1 MPTLPP
7 ENVDPTGKMVIFSSI
22 FVRLQRDILPHTKG
36 SFDKEGEGE
45 NVTMLG
51 ASILMI
57 AGLLLS
63 AYLHPAWLLVAA
75 GMGAAL
81 GGFVPQ
87 SLRKRSLLCA
97 LILILAGLF
106 FYGYEFLHRSELK
119 PLAVQEQE
127 IWVGATLSSPVKRD
141 GDAARFFADVQMVS
155 ADQSSWSQLP
165 ATERILVRV
174 KLATYEEARR
184 IEQWRRGSELIGRVR
199 LSEPSAARNPQ
210 AFDYARYLYWQG
222 VQVTGEAQ
230 LTSLQITEHDTVWGR
245 FQEWQDAGATRLE
258 RLFPDPEV
266 AGYMKSLL
274 LGLGQDVTP
283 ELEDMYSYLG
293 LSHVLAISGLHVT
306 LVSSMFMWSLE
317 KIGIR
322 RRWALFATI
331 CMLIGYVLLVGASSS
346 AVRSGLMGGVG
357 LACQAFGKRLD
368 GREVWAGAL
377 VVMLLVNPYQL
388 WHVGFQLSFAVTL
401 GLIIYVPYSLQVF
414 VRVPAWIRSLV
425 AVTLA
430 AQLVSFPFLIYHFHQ
445 FSPLSWLVNLI
456 VTPILSI
463 IVLPLGYI
471 AIVLGLFHPALSLW
485 PVKLS
490 SFVLNWIHQPLF
502 ALQNL
507 EIPFTY
513 WPHPS
518 WWWVWL
524 YTILLIAVPI
534 LWKLGL
540 HRRRDIILYVA
551 VFFVL
556 LVAARQPFSGGEEV
570 RITFL
575 DVGQG
580 DSIVVEIANQ
590 KVYLIDAGGTMP
602 FPTREPWREK
612 RDPFEVGKDVVLP
625 FLMARGIE
633 KIDRVVMT
641 HGDMD
646 HIGGIAALVP
656 RFAFGEVIVNGR
668 PPQEKEKE
676 ILRLFRE
683 KGVPV
688 LTGSPGQTWS
698 DVPGVEWKWL
708 HPGQTSAYAGNDASV
723 VLQLTAYQTT
733 ILFTGDV
740 ERNGE
745 MNLVKSGLPPVDVL
759 KVAHHGSKT
768 SSSEALLA
776 ASRPKV
782 AIISAGAN
790 NRYGHPSPDVLMRL
804 KQAGSAVYRTDQQ
817 GAITLVI
824 SPRGHTWKTQITD
837 T

>member
-1 MPTLPP
+1 MT
-7 ENVDPTGKMVIFSSI
+7 VF
-22 FVRLQRDILPHTKG
+22 
-36 SFDKEGEGE
+36 
-45 NVTMLG
+45 G
-51 ASILMI
+51 AGILMM
-57 AGLLLS
+57 AGMLLS

-75 GMGAAL
+75 GLSAAL
-81 GGFVPQ
+81 AGFMPQ
-87 SLRKRSLLCA
+87 NLRKRSALCA

-119 PLAVQEQE
+119 PLAEQEQRV
-127 IWVGATLSSPVKRD
+127 WVRAVISSPVKRD
-141 GDAARFFADVQMVS
+141 GDVARFFAVVQETS
-155 ADQSSWSQLP
+155 EDHRYWNQLQT
-165 ATERILVRV
+165 TECILIRV
-174 KLATYEEARR
+174 KLATFEEAKSV
-184 IEQWRRGSELIGRVR
+184 EQWRRGSELVGRIQ
-199 LSEPSAARNPQ
+199 LSVPSPARNPH
-210 AFDYARYLYWQG
+210 AFDYSRYLYWQG
-222 VQVTGEAQ
+222 VQVTGEVEFKN
-230 LTSLQITEHDTVWGR
+230 LRINEYDTLWAR
-245 FQEWQDAGATRLE
+245 FQSWQDAGAARIE

-283 ELEDMYSYLG
+283 EMEEMYSYLG

-306 LVSSMFMWSLE
+306 LVSNMFMWCLE
-317 KIGIR
+317 RFGIG
-322 RRWALFATI
+322 RRWALIITI
-331 CMLIGYVLLVGASSS
+331 CLLTGYVLLVGASSS

-357 LACQAFGKRLD
+357 LACQALGARLD
-368 GREVWAGAL
+368 GKQVWSGAL
-377 VVMLLVNPYQL
+377 IVMLSFNPYQL
-388 WHVGFQLSFAVTL
+388 WHIGFQLSFAVTL

-414 VRVPAWIRSLV
+414 VRVPVWIRTLV
-425 AVTLA
+425 AVTFA
-430 AQLVSFPFLIYHFHQ
+430 AQLVSFPFLVYHFHQ

-471 AIVLGLFHPALSLW
+471 AIVLGLIHPALSIW
-485 PVKLS
+485 PVNLS
-490 SFVLNWIHQPLF
+490 SFVLNWVHKPLF
-502 ALQNL
+502 GLQHL

-518 WWWVWL
+518 WWWLFL
-524 YTILLIAVPI
+524 YTILLIVVPI

-540 HRRRDIILYVA
+540 HRRRDTILYVA
-551 VFFVL
+551 FLFIL
-556 LVAARQPFSGGEEV
+556 LVAARQPFSAGDEV

-580 DSIVVEIANQ
+580 DSIVVEIANK

-602 FPTREPWREK
+602 FSTRETWQEK

-668 PPQEKEKE
+668 SPQEKEKE
-676 ILRLFRE
+676 ILRLFRD
-683 KGVPV
+683 KGVPI

-698 DVPGVEWKWL
+698 DAPGVEWKWL
-708 HPGQTSAYAGNDASV
+708 HPGQTSVYAGNDASV
-723 VLQLTAYQTT
+723 VLQLTAHQTT
-733 ILFTGDV
+733 VLFTGDV

-745 MNLVKSGLPPVDVL
+745 MNLVKNGLRPVDIL

-776 ASRPKV
+776 ASSPKV

-790 NRYGHPSPDVLMRL
+790 NRYGHPSPDVLKRL
-804 KQAGSAVYRTDQQ
+804 KKAGSTVYRTDQQ

-824 SPRGHTWKTQITD
+824 SPRGLTWKTQITD